1 MRSTG
6 LPNRVHEDPRDIR
19 GAYRGL
25 CCAICEMAVKDY
37 RKHLRLG
44 SKSGIATLEKF
55 FRSEWFFF
63 LTDGNIDGEAVI
75 QEVRRQWAKEQTSRR
90 SLKATARS

>member
-37 RKHLRLG
+37 GNRNLG
-44 SKSGIATLEKF
+44 
-55 FRSEWFFF
+55 
-63 LTDGNIDGEAVI
+63 
-75 QEVRRQWAKEQTSRR
+75 EVFPQ
-90 SLKATARS
+90 